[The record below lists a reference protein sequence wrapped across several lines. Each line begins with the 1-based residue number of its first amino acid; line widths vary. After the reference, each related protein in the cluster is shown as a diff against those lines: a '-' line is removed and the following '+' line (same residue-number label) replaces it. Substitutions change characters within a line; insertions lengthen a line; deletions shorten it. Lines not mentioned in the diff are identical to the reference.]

1 MTEQDLDVEMGAIE
15 PPPSPASPL
24 SYEAEAEVSPP
35 AAPSSRST
43 ERTDTTSESYL
54 DKRFRDHCI
63 SKIQPALERDIDDM
77 VRGRVIW
84 RRIAIVAETGGKLL
98 TGASTVLAYA
108 ASWDDVNQSVLSFV
122 AGTAGTVGIVSTMFA
137 TFSRQQALERAQA
150 INHVFKSVRLK
161 TMPDIVTTLDI
172 QGGKE

>member
-1 MTEQDLDVEMGAIE
+1 MAERDFDVELGGAGHVE
-15 PPPSPASPL
+15 PPPSPASPEEE
-24 SYEAEAEVSPP
+24 EASPP
-35 AAPSSRST
+35 PSNRST
-43 ERTDTTSESYL
+43 ERATDATSESYL

-77 VRGRVIW
+77 VSGRVMW

-108 ASWDDVNQSVLSFV
+108 ASWDDANQSVLSFV
-122 AGTAGTVGIVSTMFA
+122 AGTTGTIGIVSTMFA

-150 INHVFKSVRLK
+150 INHVFKSARLK